1 MKKLRILLADDHV
14 VMRTGLRAL
23 LERQP
28 NLEVV
33 GESENGRETIELVT
47 SLKPDVVVMDVGMP
61 VLNGIEATKT
71 IVTQHPTTAVVIL
84 SMHVDES
91 YIMRALKAGARGYLL
106 KDSAPADLI
115 NAIQAVSQN
124 KSFFSPK
131 VSRILAEDYVRVLK
145 QKGTVDSYDLLT
157 SRTVICKGDNGK
169 WQPNY
174 SNVLG
179 SFAGGAIANLYY
191 PANDRHGASSVASAA
206 LIRIGEQALANVLQ
220 QFVFPK
226 FTPHRSMRI
235 HAQP

>member
-1 MKKLRILLADDHV
+1 MRKLRILLADDHI

-33 GESENGRETIELVT
+33 GESENGRQTIELVD

-71 IVTQHPTTAVVIL
+71 IATQHPTTAVVIL

-91 YIMRALKAGARGYLL
+91 YVMRALKAGARGYLL

-115 NAIQAVSQN
+115 SAIQAVSQN

-145 QKGTVDSYDLLT
+145 QKGAVDSYDLLT
-157 SRTVICKGDNGK
+157 SREREILQLIAEGK
-169 WQPNY
+169 
-174 SNVLG
+174 
-179 SFAGGAIANLYY
+179 ANKE
-191 PANDRHGASSVASAA
+191 VAAA
-206 LIRIGEQALANVLQ
+206 LNISPYTVE
-220 QFVFPK
+220 
-226 FTPHRSMRI
+226 THRSHILEKLNLHSPAELILYAVRKGI
-235 HAQP
+235 IS